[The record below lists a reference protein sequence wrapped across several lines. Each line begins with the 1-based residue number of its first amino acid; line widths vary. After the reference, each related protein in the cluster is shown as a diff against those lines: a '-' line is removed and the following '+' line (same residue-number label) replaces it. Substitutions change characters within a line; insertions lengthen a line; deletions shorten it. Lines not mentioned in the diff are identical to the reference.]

1 MKPKKLPTKD
11 LNVIYLGSVTILE
24 PLTAR
29 ARRWLRKSLA
39 ADGWQWQ
46 RGALVVESRC
56 MLDIGPMLDASGLG
70 V

>member
-11 LNVIYLGSVTILE
+11 LNVIYSGSVTILE

-29 ARRWLRKSLA
+29 ARRWLRKSMA
-39 ADGWQWQ
+39 ADGWQWL
-46 RGALVVESRC
+46 GAALVVESRC
-56 MLDIGPMLDASGLG
+56 MLDIRPLLDASGMR